1 MAPVLLALTVFLFAV
16 PVSAEI
22 KLPPGFTVERYVTG
36 RGFDPNQ
43 ERRAPGIPAM
53 ATIAL
58 DASGAL
64 YLAKTPFRFRE
75 DPGDALGPIYRVPA
89 GGARITPESESR
101 YRYGPP
107 LWNADVAG
115 INAQGE
121 LFVSTYERERKIGAL
136 YRLKNGRA
144 VLVAGGTPPHGSPPL
159 LQDPEGV
166 AFDGSGNIYVLDR
179 EQGSVVKLDHTGKVL
194 DPRYLTGLGRGRALA
209 FDLEGQLWIASD
221 GPTGG
226 PFQDGSGQIWK
237 AGADG
242 ALTMVLHGPL
252 PAGMSL
258 SHGGA
263 LFVALRLAGKIL
275 ALIPDGSQIEFASFP
290 DTILRAVAFA
300 PVNEETRRTGI
311 AGNLFVIISPR
322 MNFVVS
328 EVIRISGPFDDFA
341 RREGRVNPAGSRR

>member
-1 MAPVLLALTVFLFAV
+1 RDIIPSVQAHLGEPFADSSALPTYLLSRLTRAHVTVALSGDGADELFAGYNRYAAATLIERFGWFARS
-16 PVSAEI
+16 PLYAPTRALIER
-22 KLPPGFTVERYVTG
+22 LP
-36 RGFDPNQ
+36 
-43 ERRAPGIPAM
+43 
-53 ATIAL
+53 
-58 DASGAL
+58 
-64 YLAKTPFRFRE
+64 AK
-75 DPGDALGPIYRVPA
+75 
-89 GGARITPESESR
+89 
-101 YRYGPP
+101 
-107 LWNADVAG
+107 
-115 INAQGE
+115 
-121 LFVSTYERERKIGAL
+121 RERKIGAL

-209 FDLEGQLWIASD
+209 FDLEGHLWIASD

-275 ALIPDGSQIEFASFP
+275 ALIPDGRQIEFASFP

-341 RREGRVNPAGSRR
+341 RRESRVNPSRSRP